1 MKGKPPKSTMISIL
15 LLLFLGGKIESLNK
29 IQTT

>member
-15 LLLFLGGKIESLNK
+15 LLLLLGGKIENLNK